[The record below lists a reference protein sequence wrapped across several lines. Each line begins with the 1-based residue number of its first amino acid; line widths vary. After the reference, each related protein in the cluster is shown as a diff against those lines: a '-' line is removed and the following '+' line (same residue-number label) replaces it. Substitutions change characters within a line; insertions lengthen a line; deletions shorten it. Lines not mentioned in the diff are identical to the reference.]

1 MLDAWP
7 HVARIVVPRNPWGR
21 RTVALRSFR
30 NARAQRPKAVLFD
43 YDDTLVQT
51 RRCKYRALRALGSR
65 YYSLDLTEA
74 DIDRHWGVAYLELFR
89 SLFGAVEPN
98 LALAIDRYEA
108 LDAEFSM
115 SAYPDTLRTLTAL
128 ADRGLIGV
136 VTAAGRSIVERQ
148 MRQLDFPLARL
159 AVLQTAEDTPHHKP
173 DPRVFEPATAA
184 LAQLGVAPSQ
194 TVYVGDSLTDFQA
207 ARDAGMRFVG
217 VLHGTTRP
225 EEFAAAGS
233 ETVESLEALLE
244 RL

>member
-89 SLFGAVEPN
+89 SLFGAVEPD

-159 AVLQTAEDTPHHKP
+159 AILQTAEDTPHHKP

-225 EEFAAAGS
+225 EEFAAAGA